1 MEDQS
6 GGYVIPPKVQLSLY
20 EQYPSLKWDYDVSL
34 LRSAVAEAEGD
45 IVWQRAFDNV
55 LEGVDE
61 MIVDHLSKA
70 FGWTSD
76 RFDSRLLSDIEADQ
90 LFGPNSYCWTVKFFD
105 DMTPIN

>member
-1 MEDQS
+1 MEDQG
-6 GGYVIPPKVQLSLY
+6 GGYVLPTEVELSLK
-20 EQYPSLKWDYDVSL
+20 EAWPQLRDSLDVKM
-34 LRSAVAEAEGD
+34 LRIAIAESNADEA
-45 IVWQRAFDNV
+45 WQRAFDNV

>member
-1 MEDQS
+1 MS
-6 GGYVIPPKVQLSLY
+6 IY
-20 EQYPSLKWDYDVSL
+20 ESKNWQKKLDRLFGPIYPDIDIASKNAD
-34 LRSAVAEAEGD
+34 EA
-45 IVWQRAFDNV
+45 WQRAFDNV

-76 RFDSRLLSDIEADQ
+76 HFDSRLLSDIEADQ
-90 LFGPNSYCWTVKFFD
+90 LFGPNSYCWTVKFFS